1 MFTASKAEFGQLPW
15 GNRQQLFCTITA
27 RLAPSVRWS
36 GQQCGPD
43 SHKTRPQ
50 PLRPLFATI
59 ALLKMKITPLILP
72 TLFCFATSCALGAL
86 NDPELLSLSSMPAT
100 ILQTCGSFPDAQGRQ
115 GANKTSAFE
124 ADEQRGAMQSMTAA
138 IALQND
144 AYVASDWLAVP
155 YAYSQQ
161 NPDGSFAGLSTSA
174 FHMRFWMAWSCHA
187 LVLLLND
194 PHYGPMYSAQ
204 VQALLPNIA
213 LSMDFLLANG
223 ACSLDKKKT
232 QLWQDVPSP
241 NRSIIIADAFFLG
254 AELLQNYSTPA
265 KIAAYRAMGQSWLDN
280 EFNNYS
286 GTNLFRAVDG
296 AFLEPGGNY
305 SGLDTSYQGL
315 NTLFLDYWI
324 FSNGRTGQG
333 NLATAS
339 DIGARA
345 GNLFAKRFQMGA
357 VDDTDNTRSGPNN
370 LDGAAKTLDKSSA
383 RLALMFYSAMYNHPE
398 VLPLAQSLGPE
409 INGLPPN
416 LITYSTMVGINQ
428 IPLTVPVYFTNAGVD
443 SLDPAFQ
450 VQITGLPPGLTAS
463 APTFLGVSSAL
474 VLISGTPTAAGSFTA
489 MVAASNMFGANSGLT
504 LQFNI
509 AAQN

>member
-1 MFTASKAEFGQLPW
+1 
-15 GNRQQLFCTITA
+15 
-27 RLAPSVRWS
+27 
-36 GQQCGPD
+36 
-43 SHKTRPQ
+43 
-50 PLRPLFATI
+50 
-59 ALLKMKITPLILP
+59 MKITLLTLP
-72 TLFCFATSCALGAL
+72 TLFCFATSGALGAL
-86 NDPELLSLSSMPAT
+86 NDPELQCLSSMPT
-100 ILQTCGSFPDAQGRQ
+100 SILQTCGSFPDAQGRQ
-115 GANKTSAFE
+115 GSNKTSPFE
-124 ADEQRGAMQSMTAA
+124 ADEQRGAMQSMTAS

-213 LSMDFLLANG
+213 LSMDYLLANG
-223 ACSLDKKKT
+223 ACTLDKKKT
-232 QLWQDVPSP
+232 QLWQDFPSP
-241 NRSIIIADAFFLG
+241 NRSMIIADAFFLG
-254 AELLQNYSTPA
+254 AELLQNYSTPS

-286 GTNLFRAVDG
+286 GANLFRAVDG
-296 AFLEPGGNY
+296 AFLEPGGGYN
-305 SGLDTSYQGL
+305 GLDTSYQGL
-315 NTLFLDYWI
+315 NSLFLYYWI
-324 FSNGRTGQG
+324 LSNNRTGQG
-333 NLATAS
+333 NLVNAS
-339 DIGARA
+339 DLGARA
-345 GNLFAKRFQMGA
+345 GNLFVKRFQMGA
-357 VDDTDNTRSGPNN
+357 VDDTYSTRSGPNN

-416 LITYSTMVGINQ
+416 LITSSTLVGINQ
-428 IPLTVPVYFTNAGVD
+428 IPLTFPVYFTNAGVD

-450 VQITGLPPGLTAS
+450 VQITGLPPGLTVG
-463 APTFLGVSSAL
+463 APTFLGLSTAL
-474 VLISGTPTAAGSFTA
+474 VLITGTPTSSGFFMAIATA
-489 MVAASNMFGANSGLT
+489 TNMFGANGGLS